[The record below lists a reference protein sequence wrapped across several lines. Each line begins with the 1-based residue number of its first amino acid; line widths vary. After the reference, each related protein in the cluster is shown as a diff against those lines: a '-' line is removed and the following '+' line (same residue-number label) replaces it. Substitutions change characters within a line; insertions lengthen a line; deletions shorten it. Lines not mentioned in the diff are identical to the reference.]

1 LDAPG
6 DLANIIRRNLSPRV
20 SVALGFL
27 EEPASPFKGLAAAK
41 WEARTMAE
49 TGGDVLVD
57 TLCRWGVDTVFGIP
71 GDGVNG
77 VIEGLR
83 KRQDEIR
90 FIQVRHEEAAAFM
103 ATAHA
108 KFTGRLGCC
117 LSTSGPGGIHL
128 LNGLY
133 DAKMD
138 GQPVIA
144 ITGLQAHDLLG
155 TFTQQD
161 VALDKLFGD
170 ACVYSE
176 RIMGPAHVENVV
188 ELACRT
194 ALARSQP
201 VHVTMAVD
209 HQSAPLRGDKASE
222 RNVRHHVSH
231 QMTWGVTRPLDE
243 HLHRAAETLN
253 LGKRVVILAGRGAL
267 NCESEL
273 SEIADLLAAPVAKAL
288 LGKAALPD
296 DHPHCTGGVGLLGA
310 TPSQEALDGC
320 DTLLIV
326 GSSFP
331 YIEFYPRPG
340 QARGVQIDLDPQRIG
355 LRYPVE
361 CGLVG
366 DARLTLQALIPLLTR
381 KTERGFLDQAQK
393 AKAAWDAT
401 LGERGRPASAP
412 MRGDVAAAA
421 LSRLLHDRAIV
432 TTDCGTNTAYAA
444 RHLEMRSGMMF
455 STSGALASMGAGLPY
470 AIAAK
475 LAHPGRQVVA
485 VVGDG
490 GLTML
495 IGELATAKKYGC
507 DIKLVVLKN
516 NSLGQIKWEQM
527 AFLGNPEYAC
537 ELEPVDFATVA
548 RGFGWRAWSVSDP
561 HAVEDVLAE
570 ALAAPGP
577 ALVEVEVGSNDPL
590 LPPKIKSRQALNLA
604 KALLRG
610 THDGDKIVR
619 NAVAELTR
627 EGV

>member
-1 LDAPG
+1 
-6 DLANIIRRNLSPRV
+6 
-20 SVALGFL
+20 
-27 EEPASPFKGLAAAK
+27 
-41 WEARTMAE
+41 MAE
-49 TGGDVLVD
+49 TAGDVLVD
-57 TLCRWGVDTVFGIP
+57 TLCRWGVDMVFGIP

-77 VIEGLR
+77 IIEALR
-83 KRQDEIR
+83 KRQDDIR
-90 FIQVRHEEAAAFM
+90 FIQTRHEEAAAFM
-103 ATAHA
+103 ACARA

-144 ITGLQAHDLLG
+144 VTGLQFHDLLG

-161 VALDKLFGD
+161 VALDKLFED
-170 ACVYSE
+170 ACAYNE

-194 ALARSQP
+194 ALARRQP

-209 HQSAPLRGDKASE
+209 HQSAPLKNDKPSE
-222 RNVRHHVSH
+222 RNIRHHVSH
-231 QMTWGVTRPLDE
+231 QMTWGVTKPMDE

-253 LGKRVVILAGRGAL
+253 AGKRVAILAGQGAL
-267 NCESEL
+267 DCEAEL
-273 SEIADLLAAPVAKAL
+273 SMVSDLLAAPVTKAL

-296 DHPHCTGGVGLLGA
+296 DHPNCTGGVGLLGTSA
-310 TPSQEALDGC
+310 SQEALDGC

-326 GSSFP
+326 GSTFP

-340 QARGVQIDLDPQRIG
+340 QARGVQIDVDPQRIG

-366 DARLTLQALIPLLTR
+366 DAKLTLQALIPLLKR
-381 KTERGFLDQAQK
+381 KADRAFLSEAQKHKASWNATLAERGK
-393 AKAAWDAT
+393 PET
-401 LGERGRPASAP
+401 AP
-412 MRGDVAAAA
+412 MRGDVAVEA
-421 LSRLLHDRAIV
+421 LNRLLHDRAIV
-432 TTDCGTNTAYAA
+432 TTDCGVNTAYAA
-444 RHLEMRSGMMF
+444 RHLRMRSGMMF
-455 STSGALASMGAGLPY
+455 STSGTLASMGAGLPY

-475 LAHPGRQVVA
+475 LAHPGRQVVS

-495 IGELATAKKYGC
+495 MGEMATALKYGC
-507 DIKLVVLKN
+507 DIKLIVLKN

-527 AFLGNPEYAC
+527 AFLGNPEYVC
-537 ELEPVDFATVA
+537 DLEPIDFAALA
-548 RGFGWRAWSVSDP
+548 RGFGWSAFSIVDP
-561 HAVEDVLAE
+561 HAAESVLAE
-570 ALAAPGP
+570 ALATPGP
-577 ALVEVEVGSNDPL
+577 VLVEVEVDPNDPL
-590 LPPKIKSRQALNLA
+590 LPPKIKSKQALNLA

-610 THDGDKIVR
+610 THDGDKIVK
-619 NAVAELTR
+619 NAVADLTR
-627 EGV
+627 EMV